1 MTSSSVSHHQTKHIT
16 SLPSEVLQDILAWLP
31 PSKVL
36 ALRRLCRRVANL
48 LLDRY
53 FASQNLKRHLLP
65 NPSPIK
71 QISRA
76 SELDK
81 AWFHWPAM
89 YQSMFPSVAQYS
101 TLQSINLVNQTLS
114 GTLPPFTS
122 LTSLIYL
129 DLRYNSLT
137 GPLPTTLPQTL
148 EFLLLGENRFTG
160 PIPSAF
166 GALTNLQ
173 ELDLRSNQLSGEI
186 PNELGNCTKL
196 RLLFLD
202 KNELSGSIP
211 SSFGK
216 LTSVVTVGLS
226 GNQLSG
232 PVPDSIG
239 DMTRL
244 NLLDIS
250 ENWVSAL
257 PDSIGQLQHLDC
269 LYLQKNRIEKIPR
282 GLGGCRSLK
291 YIFLN
296 DNGLEGTIPEEL
308 GGCVSLI
315 CFDVS
320 CNRLVGAVPASL
332 GGLARLGVLAL
343 GGNEGMEKV
352 LPREVAEMVEGRHIY
367 LSTPS
372 HLKAGH

>member
-1 MTSSSVSHHQTKHIT
+1 MTGYSHAFETTAQDYIAEQLHHDVIPVSHHQTKHIT

-36 ALRRLCRRVANL
+36 ALRRLCPPPPTQSL
-48 LLDRY
+48 T
-53 FASQNLKRHLLP
+53 
-65 NPSPIK
+65 IK

-114 GTLPPFTS
+114 P
-122 LTSLIYL
+122 I
-129 DLRYNSLT
+129 
-137 GPLPTTLPQTL
+137 PTTLPQTL

-186 PNELGNCTKL
+186 PNEL
-196 RLLFLD
+196 LFLD

-226 GNQLSG
+226 GNQLTG

-239 DMTRL
+239 DMTWL

-250 ENWVSAL
+250 ENWVSAV

-282 GLGGCRSLK
+282 GLVHILK
-291 YIFLN
+291 RQW
-296 DNGLEGTIPEEL
+296 LEGTIPEEL

-332 GGLARLGVLAL
+332 GGLARLGVLAV